1 MIGVDA
7 VYALAGLVFAGLALL
22 SARDRSN
29 SKRWGNAAFW
39 GLFALSFL
47 AGSFIGDLANGCLI
61 LVMVLIAGLGG
72 LGRGAGETTTTE
84 QREASAAR
92 IGDRLFV
99 PALTIPV
106 VTLFGALV
114 LAKVNLGGHPLIDP
128 KQTTPISL
136 GLGVIAALA
145 VAFVMLKPKPL
156 EPLQEAR
163 RMMESVSWAALLPQ
177 TLAALGVVF
186 ALAGVGTV
194 IGALATHW
202 LPLNSRFAA
211 VCAFTL
217 GMALFTAIM
226 GNAFAAFPVM
236 ATAIGLPLIVKTF
249 GGDAAVMGAIGMLSG
264 FCGTLVTPMAANFNL
279 IPVALLELKDRNA
292 VIKAQAPT
300 AILLL
305 IANTL
310 LMYVLVFRK

>member
-1 MIGVDA
+1 VIGVDF
-7 VYALAGLVFAGLALL
+7 VYALAGLMFAGLAVL
-22 SARDRSN
+22 SARDGSN
-29 SKRWGNAAFW
+29 PRRWGNAAFW
-39 GLFALSFL
+39 ALFATSFL
-47 AGSFIGDLANGCLI
+47 VGSFIGDLANGCLI
-61 LVMVLIAGLGG
+61 TAMVLIAGFGG
-72 LGRGAGETTTTE
+72 LGRGEPVTTTLQE
-84 QREASAAR
+84 REASSAR
-92 IGDRLFV
+92 LGNRLFI

-114 LAKVNLGGHPLIDP
+114 LAKVQIGGHPLIDP

-136 GLGVIAALA
+136 GLGVIAALV
-145 VAFVMLKPKPL
+145 VAFALLKPRL
-156 EPLQEAR
+156 VEPLHEAR

-186 ALAGVGTV
+186 VLAGVGTV
-194 IGALATHW
+194 IGGLATHW
-202 LPLNSRFAA
+202 LPLDTRFAA

-217 GMALFTAIM
+217 GMALFTMIM

-236 ATAIGLPLIVKTF
+236 ATAIGLPLIVGKF

-264 FCGTLVTPMAANFNL
+264 FCGTLMTPMAANFNL

-305 IANTL
+305 IANTA
-310 LMYVLVFRK
+310 LMYFLAFHR

>member
-1 MIGVDA
+1 
-7 VYALAGLVFAGLALL
+7 
-22 SARDRSN
+22 
-29 SKRWGNAAFW
+29 
-39 GLFALSFL
+39 
-47 AGSFIGDLANGCLI
+47 
-61 LVMVLIAGLGG
+61 MVLIAGLGG
-72 LGRGAGETTTTE
+72 LGRGAPTTTTPE

-92 IGDRLFV
+92 FGNRLFI
-99 PALTIPV
+99 PALTIPA

-114 LAKVNLGGHPLIDP
+114 LAKVSIGGHPLIDP

-136 GLGVIAALA
+136 GLGVIAALM
-145 VAFVMLKPKPL
+145 VALVMLRPRL
-156 EPLQEAR
+156 SEPLQEAR
-163 RMMESVSWAALLPQ
+163 RMMESVGWAALLPQ

-186 ALAGVGTV
+186 ALAGVGAV
-194 IGALATHW
+194 IGGLATRW
-202 LPLNSRFAA
+202 LPLDNRFAA

-217 GMALFTAIM
+217 GMALFTMIM

-236 ATAIGLPLIVKTF
+236 ATAIGLPLIVRTF

-264 FCGTLVTPMAANFNL
+264 FCGTLLTPMAANFNL

-305 IANTL
+305 IANTA
-310 LMYVLVFRK
+310 LMCLFAFHR